1 MLSASRATAIAGE
14 MERFMLSSL
23 SVARLPGHR
32 RAGRQAAVGALD
44 VPGADG
50 EPVVGADVAV
60 LGHSD
65 HDRRAHGHEA
75 MVKGPQVGEVPPHG
89 ETLPPAA
96 AAAAHVEA
104 GARGRAGDVEVA
116 EDHAAGVTVIA
127 VGDAG
132 HDAGRAAVGRARPAG
147 AAILL

>member
-75 MVKGPQVGEVPPHG
+75 MVKRPQVGEVGPHG
-89 ETLPPAA
+89 ETLAPAA
-96 AAAAHVEA
+96 AAAADA
-104 GARGRAGDVEVA
+104 DAPGGR
-116 EDHAAGVTVIA
+116 
-127 VGDAG
+127 
-132 HDAGRAAVGRARPAG
+132 RAG
-147 AAILL
+147 AAPEAEEHARA